1 MARRAE
7 IVRQIEG
14 IWWTDEIRRTKPT
27 PIVEA
32 RQGIKIIESSLW
44 DRLVSGW
51 LRVGFGLASGWLRV
65 DFGLTS
71 G

>member
-44 DRLVSGW
+44 DRLVSG
-51 LRVGFGLASGWLRV
+51 
-65 DFGLTS
+65 
-71 G
+71 